1 MDKHVSKSA
10 ETFGVD
16 KWEIVSAQTHT
27 NSMASFAQ
35 LVKRALVS
43 VLLELA
49 RIYALDLNLNRDSS
63 DTDVKKAFRRVVLK
77 VHPDISQAELH

>member
-16 KWEIVSAQTHT
+16 KWEIVSAQTHP

-35 LVKRALVS
+35 LVKPALVR
-43 VLLELA
+43 VLLE
-49 RIYALDLNLNRDSS
+49 
-63 DTDVKKAFRRVVLK
+63 
-77 VHPDISQAELH
+77 